1 MLSVEFRARTLGAR
15 RSGTVELQP
24 NRQPAPAE
32 SAAPSSLERLY
43 DALGEQLYRFFYHQV
58 GNREEAEDLTSEV
71 FLKAS
76 RLLDGSRDEAS
87 QRAWLRRAAR
97 TGLADYWRRFYR
109 GPTTPLADDPA
120 PRPLADGAVE
130 PRRSVRLPELLARLP
145 ENYRRVLELRFLE
158 GCSVRETAATLG
170 LSPGNVK
177 VLQYRAVQ
185 RTAELGL
192 VPEGGSGGDDEPSI

>member
-1 MLSVEFRARTLGAR
+1 VDRELGIRNREPGNERTA
-15 RSGTVELQP
+15 
-24 NRQPAPAE
+24 
-32 SAAPSSLERLY
+32 SSPLERLY
-43 DALGEQLYRFFYHQV
+43 DALGDQLYRFFYHQV

-87 QRAWLRRAAR
+87 QRAWLRQAAR
-97 TGLADYWRRFYR
+97 TALADHWRRFYR
-109 GPTTPLADDPA
+109 GPTTPLAGDPA
-120 PRPLADGAVE
+120 PRALADGTAE
-130 PRRSVRLPELLARLP
+130 PQRTVRLPELLARLP

-158 GCSVRETAATLG
+158 GCSVRETAAALG

-185 RTAELGL
+185 RAAELGL
-192 VPEGGSGGDDEPSI
+192 APEGGMGGADEPPI